1 MRKALFPIGI
11 GLVLVTLG
19 ACNEARSPVGVPND
33 VKASQETIEAWMNK
47 LKNCTDDQIVKQFG
61 KPTETSTWEWQGKN
75 ELLLRYKTDKP
86 NSILALYFVED
97 RVITVSL
104 QILST

>member
-1 MRKALFPIGI
+1 MRKVLFPIGL

-19 ACNEARSPVGVPND
+19 ACNELRSPIGVPND

-47 LKNCTDDQIVKQFG
+47 LKNSTDDQIVKQFG
-61 KPTETSTWEWQGKN
+61 KPAEKSTWEWQGKH

-86 NSILALYFVED
+86 NSILALYFVDD

-104 QILST
+104 QLLSK

>member
-1 MRKALFPIGI
+1 MRKVLFPIGI
-11 GLVLVTLG
+11 GLVLVTFG

-47 LKNCTDDQIVKQFG
+47 LQNTTDVQIIKQFG
-61 KPTETSTWEWQGKN
+61 KPTEESTWEWLGKK
-75 ELLLRYKTDKP
+75 ELLLRYRTDKP
-86 NSILALYFVED
+86 NSTLALYFVDD

-104 QILST
+104 QLMSK